1 MSNIR
6 MLIRIHDTLKITDIF
21 MNTSSC
27 WNILNYKYHLSR
39 VAYWS
44 QVVCMQ
50 AYLQSCNALFFLFT
64 LELGLLFLNVYNT
77 GLEILSVEI
86 NTL

>member
-6 MLIRIHDTLKITDIF
+6 MLIWIHDTLKITDIF
-21 MNTSSC
+21 MNTNSC
-27 WNILNYKYHLSR
+27 WNIPNYKYHLSR

-44 QVVCMQ
+44 QMVCMQ
-50 AYLQSCNALFFLFT
+50 AYLQSCNALFFSFHSWARFT
-64 LELGLLFLNVYNT
+64 FFNVYNT

-86 NTL
+86 NTP